1 MSSQNQKEP
10 IFDKERLKQDG
21 IELLHTIGFLII
33 ENTVAV
39 LKGEKTP
46 QEAAVSVAKAT
57 GEEAAQYVEV
67 FSQEAIER
75 ILKNTSSEFCSNLA
89 DNGLPDVLVDL
100 VKQVAVLSAAYL
112 KKKITGTEF
121 AKTLMQYALKNIFPV
136 VWSTVLEDEKI
147 GPIAEG
153 VQAVLRD
160 ENMGVIARC
169 VMSVLKDGNIGAMS
183 GKVQSILNLAGS
195 TLGFMAAVSVF
206 EDMKSAVDEY
216 HLAVEQR
223 KIVEAQCAE
232 AIERIYEY
240 RREMNENVERYLSE
254 HLSTFNDSF
263 AQMDKAIVEGD
274 IHGYVSGNVKIQ
286 ELLGKELQFR
296 TAEEFDDLMLSD
308 ENFKL

>member
-1 MSSQNQKEP
+1 MSKQNHKEP

-21 IELLHTIGFLII
+21 VELLHTIGFLII

-57 GEEAAQYVEV
+57 GEEAARYVEV
-67 FSQEAIER
+67 FSEEAIER
-75 ILKNTSSEFCSNLA
+75 VLKNTSSDFCSNLA
-89 DNGLPDVLVDL
+89 DNRLPAVLVDL
-100 VKQVAVLSAAYL
+100 VKQIAVLSAAYL
-112 KKKITGTEF
+112 KKKINGAEF
-121 AKTLMQYALKNIFPV
+121 AKSLMQYSLTTIVPV
-136 VWSTVLEDEKI
+136 LWSTVLQDEKI

-153 VQAVLRD
+153 VQAVLQD
-160 ENMGVIARC
+160 ENMGIIARC
-169 VMSVLKDGNIGAMS
+169 VISVLKDGNIGTMA
-183 GKVQSILNLAGS
+183 GKVQSILKLAGS

-206 EDMKSAVDEY
+206 EDMKSAIDEY

-254 HLSTFNDSF
+254 HLSTFNNSF

-286 ELLGKELQFR
+286 ELLGKEIQFR
-296 TAEEFDDLMLSD
+296 TAEEFDNLMLSD